1 MRHVWS
7 LLAGMVI
14 TPLAWMLIA
23 HGQAVTI
30 SDPAGY
36 PTDLAARL
44 VYGGALLVAAGLL
57 VGLVS
62 SLRVSPVG
70 ALTAAI
76 VYLGVSIYS
85 WVAPLRAGLNLNRFD
100 WSVAGVDA
108 SLFSPIYTGVL
119 PVLGGVLAV
128 CLCSPQRWRAW
139 PKPPAPAPL
148 IVDAEETAQVYGQLL
163 QSRPAEEPATD
174 LDLGSPP
181 PAPALAAITS
191 ASTTPT
197 PDSGMDTPFW
207 PKPTGSQ

>member
-23 HGQAVTI
+23 QGQATTI

-36 PTDLAARL
+36 PTDLSARL
-44 VYGGALLVAAGLL
+44 IYGGALLIAAGLL

-85 WVAPLRAGLNLNRFD
+85 WVDPLQAGLNLNRFD
-100 WSVAGVDA
+100 WSIAGADA

-119 PVLGGVLAV
+119 PVLGGVLTI
-128 CLCSPQRWRAW
+128 CLFSPQRWRSW
-139 PKPPAPAPL
+139 PTPPAPAPL
-148 IVDAEETAQVYGQLL
+148 VTGPEDTAEVYGQLL
-163 QSRPAEEPATD
+163 QNQPADEPTADLDFAPPQFAHRPPATT
-174 LDLGSPP
+174 P
-181 PAPALAAITS
+181 

-197 PDSGMDTPFW
+197 TGSGMDAPSW
-207 PKPTGSQ
+207 PKSTGSQ